1 MFSLVVDFPLRLFT
15 MTGGSYVDE
24 IIAPTPAFCNLS
36 ENAAYKI
43 NNLIKKG
50 YLNKVRSEND
60 RREDHLEVTE
70 KYRTYYNISYNYMN
84 TVMERIANRF
94 SPEEISMLEQILDI
108 TSEELNLYSAMPP
121 YAASV
126 DLVKC
131 GS

>member
-1 MFSLVVDFPLRLFT
+1 MFSLVVDFPPRLFT
-15 MTGGSYVDE
+15 MIGGSYVDE

-94 SPEEISMLEQILDI
+94 SPEEISVLEQILDI
-108 TSEELNLYSAMPP
+108 TSEELMREIELPGKSTE
-121 YAASV
+121 
-126 DLVKC
+126 
-131 GS
+131 

>member
-1 MFSLVVDFPLRLFT
+1 MFSLVVDFPPRLFT
-15 MTGGSYVDE
+15 MIGGSYVDE

-70 KYRTYYNISYNYMN
+70 KPA
-84 TVMERIANRF
+84 V
-94 SPEEISMLEQILDI
+94 
-108 TSEELNLYSAMPP
+108 
-121 YAASV
+121 
-126 DLVKC
+126 
-131 GS
+131 